1 MVSLPQLPFNQ
12 SHLFINNEWVE
23 STGSATTTIENPDT
37 GDIIATVPAGT
48 AEDVS
53 SAVDAAYEAFH
64 HGPWVNEYTGSQRR
78 DAINALATLIEQNRE
93 EIELI
98 ESINTGKPITDA
110 RLEMDDAIDIL
121 RFYAGYADKVHG
133 RHISPQANP
142 TFEGYTAKVP
152 VGVVAHINSFNYP
165 AMLWAWKVAPALA
178 AGCTIVFKP
187 GPQTPLTTL
196 YFGHLIKQTGLFPPG
211 VYNVVVGG
219 VDVGQA
225 LVDNDKVDKVGFT
238 GSVAT
243 GKHVIKSTAST
254 RDVRKVSVELGGKSP
269 VMLPKLKAA
278 AERIA
283 LGVPQEESTVM
294 GPLIDRRQFERVMDY
309 IRIGKEEDKAE
320 LLTGGERAF
329 DHGHWVQPTVFVN
342 VDPKARIATEEIFGP
357 VLTTLVW
364 PAAIF
369 SHNPREIAKFTRAL
383 RNGTIWV
390 NTYNIL
396 FASLPFGGFRNSGF
410 GRELGEESFEGYLEV
425 KTIITD
431 VTV

>member
-1 MVSLPQLPFNQ
+1 
-12 SHLFINNEWVE
+12 WVE

-152 VGVVAHINSFNYP
+152 VGVVAQINSFNYP

-269 VMLPKLKAA
+269 VVIMPDFDLDTAAETVIAAVTSNTGMNCNCGSRAWIHRDIYDQMLPKLKAA

-294 GPLIDRRQFERVMDY
+294 GPLIDRRQFER
-309 IRIGKEEDKAE
+309 
-320 LLTGGERAF
+320 
-329 DHGHWVQPTVFVN
+329 
-342 VDPKARIATEEIFGP
+342 
-357 VLTTLVW
+357 
-364 PAAIF
+364 
-369 SHNPREIAKFTRAL
+369 
-383 RNGTIWV
+383 
-390 NTYNIL
+390 
-396 FASLPFGGFRNSGF
+396 
-410 GRELGEESFEGYLEV
+410 
-425 KTIITD
+425 
-431 VTV
+431 